1 MTARAGGIDLGGIS
15 GSSLNLEGADV
26 AELFLMPVVY
36 GFSGPL
42 SSVIQVALGAYVCRN
57 ANTNIGF
64 FKLSD
69 SVAGSLGIAPTNSYE
84 QASESI
90 FLGPALSLETSLGFG
105 PLSLDPR
112 LVLVPAFASFNS
124 LSLAMDPLYASQ
136 GKGSI
141 PFTDFGLPYVA
152 VSASGTLFGAVGLD
166 LDYEFSRQNTR
177 MIRAPDS
184 THSDW
189 WGKPDTLRVMSFRAI
204 ANLLLPVAGGKL
216 TLGAGPSFTTTHA
229 GDGSQ
234 ASSTR
239 PVFNIGYD
247 FAK

>member
-1 MTARAGGIDLGGIS
+1 VVSPRSGGRSGDEGNETGHGGTDLGDIS
-15 GSSLNLEGADV
+15 GSSLNLERADV
-26 AELFLMPVVY
+26 TEPFLMPVEY

-42 SSVIQVALGAYVCRN
+42 SSVIEAALGAYVCRN

-90 FLGPALSLETSLGFG
+90 FLGPALTLITSLEFG
-105 PLSLDPR
+105 PLCLDPR
-112 LVLVPAFASFNS
+112 LVLVPAFASCNS

-136 GKGSI
+136 GKISM

-152 VSASGTLFGAVGLD
+152 VSASGTFFGAVGLD

-177 MIRAPDS
+177 MPSPPDS

-189 WGKPDTLRVMSFRAI
+189 
-204 ANLLLPVAGGKL
+204 
-216 TLGAGPSFTTTHA
+216 
-229 GDGSQ
+229 
-234 ASSTR
+234 
-239 PVFNIGYD
+239 
-247 FAK
+247 